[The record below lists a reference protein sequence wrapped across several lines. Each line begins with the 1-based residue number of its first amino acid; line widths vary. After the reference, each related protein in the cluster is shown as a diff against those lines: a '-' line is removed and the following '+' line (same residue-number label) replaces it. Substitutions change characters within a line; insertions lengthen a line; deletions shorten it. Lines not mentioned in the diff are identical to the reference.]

1 MLPKHFE
8 AGSIKILYRDKIKVF
23 YPTVNQAKA
32 DGYTEFDPKLFSRKD
47 GYLYSYTGLRGNAKA
62 LYKRVKSG
70 GERRIKLVHA
80 PSALEQSKHV
90 DAADLVIW
98 SCGYQTNK
106 IVFKDHEG
114 KEILISQKA
123 PFTQFDV
130 DAKCRIATA
139 DGCILTKTFGTGIA
153 YPTRTNDGM
162 QMSDGGRPKPRA
174 DSFSLYCN
182 WVANRVLLS
191 LL

>member
-80 PSALEQSKHV
+80 PSALEQ
-90 DAADLVIW
+90 
-98 SCGYQTNK
+98 
-106 IVFKDHEG
+106 
-114 KEILISQKA
+114 
-123 PFTQFDV
+123 
-130 DAKCRIATA
+130 
-139 DGCILTKTFGTGIA
+139 
-153 YPTRTNDGM
+153 
-162 QMSDGGRPKPRA
+162 
-174 DSFSLYCN
+174 
-182 WVANRVLLS
+182 
-191 LL
+191 